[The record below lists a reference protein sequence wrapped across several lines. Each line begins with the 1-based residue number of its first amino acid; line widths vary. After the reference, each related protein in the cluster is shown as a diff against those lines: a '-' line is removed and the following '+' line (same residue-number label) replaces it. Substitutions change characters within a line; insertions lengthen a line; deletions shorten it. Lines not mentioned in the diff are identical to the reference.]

1 MTVRGSARPN
11 AQPVDSEGFRL
22 LRGRRIRKPTIAPW
36 MIVTLIAVVAFLG
49 LGFARTSLDGSA
61 FELAELDRAIS
72 EQIAINRQL
81 SLEIAQLENP
91 ARISP
96 LAEEMGLVIPVAT
109 NQILVDHGTE
119 PPVVAEGAG
128 DGANQ

>member
-1 MTVRGSARPN
+1 MTIRPVTQR
-11 AQPVDSEGFRL
+11 AESDGFRL

-61 FELAELDRAIS
+61 FELAGLDKAVA
-72 EQIAINRQL
+72 EQTAINRQL
-81 SLEIAQLENP
+81 NLEIAQLENP

-96 LAEEMGLVIPVAT
+96 LAEELGLVIPLQT
-109 NQILVDHGTE
+109 NQILVDLDSVA
-119 PPVVAEGAG
+119 PVVAERPS
-128 DGANQ
+128 DLANQ